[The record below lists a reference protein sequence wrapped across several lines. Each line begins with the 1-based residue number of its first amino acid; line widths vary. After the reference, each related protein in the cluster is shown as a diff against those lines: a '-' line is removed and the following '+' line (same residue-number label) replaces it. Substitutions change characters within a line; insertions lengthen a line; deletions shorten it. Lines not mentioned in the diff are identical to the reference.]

1 MNILDVIHI
10 HKSYKSSKA
19 VDDISFQLEKG
30 DVFGL
35 IGPNGAGK
43 STTIGMIAGL
53 TKPDAGEIRYNGV
66 NVESILKQYRRDIGY
81 VPQDIALYDS
91 LTGYDNIQFFGKAY
105 HLSNQEISSKIR
117 EMGELLDLPSEVFDR
132 KVAGYSGGMKR
143 KLNIAVALL
152 HNPEIIIMDE
162 PTVGIDVG
170 TRNQILAS
178 IIRLSKSGK
187 TILYTGHY
195 LEELE
200 QICNKLCLMDRGHIV
215 AAGSKNELLG
225 DQANRLSLESF
236 YLNRVK

>member
-1 MNILDVIHI
+1 
-10 HKSYKSSKA
+10 
-19 VDDISFQLEKG
+19 
-30 DVFGL
+30 
-35 IGPNGAGK
+35 
-43 STTIGMIAGL
+43 
-53 TKPDAGEIRYNGV
+53 
-66 NVESILKQYRRDIGY
+66 
-81 VPQDIALYDS
+81 
-91 LTGYDNIQFFGKAY
+91 Y

-117 EMGELLDLPSEVFDR
+117 DMGDLLDLPSEVFDR

-215 AAGSKNELLG
+215 ASGSKNELLG
-225 DQANRLSLESF
+225 DQTNRLSLESF